1 MEPGSRRRRAGVSR
15 EALRDR
21 ARSLCRFSCSDDDF
35 LVVEKVPDTVVFH
48 QRADVGHYG
57 VMCIRLSFQEALIT
71 MGLHTPSSRR
81 RILTSRRRRNA
92 SLPVNSTSTL

>member
-35 LVVEKVPDTVVFH
+35 LVVEKVPNTVLSH

-57 VMCIRLSFQEALIT
+57 VMYIRLSFQETLIT
-71 MGLHTPSSRR
+71 MGFISPRCQKDLAIPF
-81 RILTSRRRRNA
+81 
-92 SLPVNSTSTL
+92 LPPKVHGL